1 MPAQQ
6 KANASQMVDPTLGL
20 PPLNWNAAG
29 IDVGSTEHW
38 VAVPPGRGPEPVR
51 CFQSFTADLHC
62 LADWLAACGVETVAM
77 ESTGVYWLG
86 LFQVLEARGFAV
98 QVVDARRAKSLP
110 GRKSDLLDCQ
120 WLQKLHT
127 FGLLNRCFRPADEI
141 CVLRSYWR
149 QRETLVAAAATC
161 IQHMQK
167 ALIEMNV
174 HLANVIS
181 DLSGTTG
188 LAIVRAILHG
198 ERDPVRLAELRDP
211 RIQAS
216 PEQIARSL
224 EGNWREELVFVL
236 GQALELYEVYQQK
249 IADCDARVEAHLQS
263 FPAKVEGDEPL
274 PPPKRNKTP
283 RKRAAQFDLRSHLY
297 RVSGVDL
304 TRIDGLNVLTAQTL
318 VSEIGLD
325 MSSWQT
331 EKQFASWLGLCPD
344 HRISGG
350 KVLTRR
356 TRRVVNRAA
365 TALRLAACA
374 LRHSQSALG
383 ANFRRLRAR
392 LGAPKAITAMAHKL
406 ARLVYRMVKY
416 GRQYVDKGLEY
427 YEAKYREQRRK
438 WLAKQAKELNLQ
450 LVPL

>member
-6 KANASQMVDPTLGL
+6 KANASRVADPTLGL
-20 PPLNWNAAG
+20 PPLNWNAVG

-38 VAVPPGRGPEPVR
+38 VAVPPGRDPEPVR
-51 CFQSFTADLHC
+51 CFQSFTADLHR

-110 GRKSDLLDCQ
+110 RRKSDLLDCQ

-127 FGLLNRCFRPADEI
+127 FGLLNRCFRPAAEI

-188 LAIVRAILHG
+188 LAIVRAILRG
-198 ERDPVRLAELRDP
+198 ERDPVRLVELRDP

-216 PEQIARSL
+216 PEQIIRSL
-224 EGNWREELVFVL
+224 EGNWREELLFVL

-249 IADCDARVEAHLQS
+249 IAECDARVEAHLQS
-263 FPAKVEGDEPL
+263 FSAKVAGDEPL
-274 PPPKRNKTP
+274 PPPKRNKKP
-283 RKRAAQFDLRSHLY
+283 RKRASQFDLRSHLY
-297 RVSGVDL
+297 RISGVDL
-304 TRIDGLNVLTAQTL
+304 TRIDGSHVQKVTR
-318 VSEIGLD
+318 S
-325 MSSWQT
+325 
-331 EKQFASWLGLCPD
+331 ASCFD
-344 HRISGG
+344 SGG
-350 KVLTRR
+350 F
-356 TRRVVNRAA
+356 
-365 TALRLAACA
+365 RL
-374 LRHSQSALG
+374 SMVIP
-383 ANFRRLRAR
+383 
-392 LGAPKAITAMAHKL
+392 APQKCPASS
-406 ARLVYRMVKY
+406 
-416 GRQYVDKGLEY
+416 
-427 YEAKYREQRRK
+427 
-438 WLAKQAKELNLQ
+438 
-450 LVPL
+450 

>member
-1 MPAQQ
+1 MPETCCEPLSRGIVRRRGAASTTDTSLVLSCPYLSLVPVAWRFLVWRQALGLDPVGEFLKPSRDRAAPCLLRSQEVPMPAQQ

-38 VAVPPGRGPEPVR
+38 VAVPPGRDPEPVR
-51 CFQSFTADLHC
+51 CFQSFTADLHR

-127 FGLLNRCFRPADEI
+127 FGLLTRCFRPADEI

-174 HLANVIS
+174 HLANVLS

-188 LAIVRAILHG
+188 RAIVR
-198 ERDPVRLAELRDP
+198 V
-211 RIQAS
+211 
-216 PEQIARSL
+216 
-224 EGNWREELVFVL
+224 VL
-236 GQALELYEVYQQK
+236 S
-249 IADCDARVEAHLQS
+249 R
-263 FPAKVEGDEPL
+263 
-274 PPPKRNKTP
+274 
-283 RKRAAQFDLRSHLY
+283 
-297 RVSGVDL
+297 
-304 TRIDGLNVLTAQTL
+304 
-318 VSEIGLD
+318 
-325 MSSWQT
+325 
-331 EKQFASWLGLCPD
+331 
-344 HRISGG
+344 
-350 KVLTRR
+350 
-356 TRRVVNRAA
+356 
-365 TALRLAACA
+365 
-374 LRHSQSALG
+374 
-383 ANFRRLRAR
+383 
-392 LGAPKAITAMAHKL
+392 
-406 ARLVYRMVKY
+406 
-416 GRQYVDKGLEY
+416 
-427 YEAKYREQRRK
+427 
-438 WLAKQAKELNLQ
+438 
-450 LVPL
+450 

>member
-1 MPAQQ
+1 MGFVRGTPARALQ
-6 KANASQMVDPTLGL
+6 
-20 PPLNWNAAG
+20 
-29 IDVGSTEHW
+29 GSHY
-38 VAVPPGRGPEPVR
+38 P
-51 CFQSFTADLHC
+51 
-62 LADWLAACGVETVAM
+62 
-77 ESTGVYWLG
+77 
-86 LFQVLEARGFAV
+86 
-98 QVVDARRAKSLP
+98 
-110 GRKSDLLDCQ
+110 
-120 WLQKLHT
+120 
-127 FGLLNRCFRPADEI
+127 
-141 CVLRSYWR
+141 
-149 QRETLVAAAATC
+149 
-161 IQHMQK
+161 
-167 ALIEMNV
+167 
-174 HLANVIS
+174 
-181 DLSGTTG
+181 
-188 LAIVRAILHG
+188 
-198 ERDPVRLAELRDP
+198 
-211 RIQAS
+211 
-216 PEQIARSL
+216 
-224 EGNWREELVFVL
+224 
-236 GQALELYEVYQQK
+236 
-249 IADCDARVEAHLQS
+249 
-263 FPAKVEGDEPL
+263 
-274 PPPKRNKTP
+274 
-283 RKRAAQFDLRSHLY
+283 QFDLRSHLY

-304 TRIDGLNVLTAQTL
+304 TRLHGINVLTAQTL

-406 ARLVYRMVKY
+406 ARLVYRMLKY

>member
-1 MPAQQ
+1 M
-6 KANASQMVDPTLGL
+6 
-20 PPLNWNAAG
+20 
-29 IDVGSTEHW
+29 
-38 VAVPPGRGPEPVR
+38 
-51 CFQSFTADLHC
+51 
-62 LADWLAACGVETVAM
+62 
-77 ESTGVYWLG
+77 
-86 LFQVLEARGFAV
+86 
-98 QVVDARRAKSLP
+98 
-110 GRKSDLLDCQ
+110 
-120 WLQKLHT
+120 
-127 FGLLNRCFRPADEI
+127 
-141 CVLRSYWR
+141 
-149 QRETLVAAAATC
+149 AAAATC

-174 HLANVIS
+174 HRATVLS

-188 LAIVRAILHG
+188 LAIVRALLRG
-198 ERDPVRLAELRDP
+198 ERDPVRLVELRDP

-216 PEQIARSL
+216 PEQIIRSL

-263 FPAKVEGDEPL
+263 FSAKVAGDEPL
-274 PPPKRNKTP
+274 PPPKRNKKP
-283 RKRAAQFDLRSHLY
+283 RKRASQFDLRSHLY
-297 RVSGVDL
+297 RISGVDL
-304 TRIDGLNVLTAQTL
+304 TRIDGINVLTAQTL

-325 MSSWQT
+325 MGPWQT

-344 HRISGG
+344 HRSSGG
-350 KVLTRR
+350 QVLTRR

-365 TALRLAACA
+365 TALRLAAST